1 MSAADFFFAKTNV
14 SGEYEKILTKLKNA
28 KRSSTTK
35 MNALEKYLINWNKK
49 SDDDILPLQ
58 KGMIFGK
65 VTHDIDA
72 VRRIMVSM
80 EEYYDLILT
89 TAELIDDKHGLG
101 VGPLRD
107 QHEKLEQEVEKRRS
121 EAMENIELRIEGL
134 LKDARR
140 YSAEVKPG
148 VQTGGGG
155 ADGGSLHSLSPLQ
168 ILTSGGAFSG
178 QDIPRYLA
186 TRI

>member
-1 MSAADFFFAKTNV
+1 M
-14 SGEYEKILTKLKNA
+14 
-28 KRSSTTK
+28 
-35 MNALEKYLINWNKK
+35 INWNKK
-49 SDDDILPLQ
+49 SDDEILQIQ
-58 KGMIFGK
+58 KGMIFRK

-121 EAMENIELRIEGL
+121 EAMEHIELRIDGL

-140 YSAEVKPG
+140 YSTETKPG
-148 VQTGGGG
+148 VKTGGGG
-155 ADGGSLHSLSPLQ
+155 GRVETPPTVSAPFRFRPLEELSPGE
-168 ILTSGGAFSG
+168 IS
-178 QDIPRYLA
+178 QDVSPQEFQDWLLGFEDYMMTGTQDPDNIPDNFRVSYFMSKLDSW
-186 TRI
+186 